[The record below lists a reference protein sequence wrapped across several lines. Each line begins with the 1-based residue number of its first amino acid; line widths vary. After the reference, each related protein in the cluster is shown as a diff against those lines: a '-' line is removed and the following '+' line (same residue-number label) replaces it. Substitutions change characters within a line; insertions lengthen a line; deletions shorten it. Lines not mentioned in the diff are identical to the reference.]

1 MSQNMFLEPLLALT
15 STAVQV
21 QTVFSL
27 LPFLMLQTAEKLD
40 DNRSVSLSSVS
51 GYWVVILK
59 FAGFLPTLH
68 LNSNWHLSQLK
79 TNFLPCSV

>member
-40 DNRSVSLSSVS
+40 DNQSVSLSSVS
-51 GYWVVILK
+51 GY
-59 FAGFLPTLH
+59 
-68 LNSNWHLSQLK
+68 
-79 TNFLPCSV
+79 